1 MDKMKNVHVI
11 NRISGVV
18 GVVPE
23 NHLNHPVLGAS
34 LDEIRNG
41 KQRGR
46 LSEIIKD
53 SKGSTHRMTDTV
65 VPDKDKDN

>member
-1 MDKMKNVHVI
+1 MDKMKNVNVI
-11 NRISGVV
+11 DRVSRVT

-23 NHLNHPVLGAS
+23 NHLNHPVLGAN
-34 LDEIRNG
+34 LEVVRNG

-53 SKGSTHRMTDTV
+53 SDESATRMTDTV
-65 VPDKDKDN
+65 TLDKDKDN

>member
-11 NRISGVV
+11 NRVSGVL

-23 NHLNHPVLGAS
+23 NHLNHPVLGAG
-34 LDEIRNG
+34 LEEVRNG

-46 LSEIIKD
+46 MSEIVKD
-53 SKGSTHRMTDTV
+53 PRGSATRVTNV
-65 VPDKDKDN
+65 VAPDKDKED